1 MISARVV
8 VNPKKYNMLQTNLKH
23 IESEEAFHNVINK
36 NENVM
41 ICCGRMGP
49 MCVPVYAIMK
59 EIEPEYQQVQF
70 YDLEFDG
77 PIGYIIRNLP
87 ECKGFMGLPFTVY
100 FKNGKVAA
108 ATTSIQSMDQICHI
122 LDQEFGDKI

>member
-1 MISARVV
+1 
-8 VNPKKYNMLQTNLKH
+8 MLYTNLKH
-23 IESEEAFHNVINK
+23 IESEPDFRKVIDE

-59 EIEPEYQQVQF
+59 EIEPQYTHVGF

-77 PIGYIIRNLP
+77 PIAHLIRNLP
-87 ECKGFMGLPFTVY
+87 ECKGLMGLPFTVY
-100 FKNGKVAA
+100 YKKGKVIA
-108 ATTSIQSMDQICHI
+108 ATTSIQQMDQVRGI
-122 LDQEFGDKI
+122 LDDAFGPTNP